1 MITRHIA
8 FLLFCGAGLAFFG
21 DPMVQLLRMSSSSE
35 LYSHIPVIPLISLC
49 ILIFSRKRI
58 FAEVSWQWRGGLGL
72 VAPGL
77 VALLSA
83 KRMSGVNENDYLS
96 VVMLGAV
103 LSVMGSFV
111 LVYGGRAFKEGLF
124 PLLFLVFVIPVPK
137 FILDPFVELLQTSS
151 AHATHLLFNLTGIP
165 FHRDGFIFAL
175 PGITIEVAEQ
185 CSGIRSSIALI
196 ITSVFAGYLFLK
208 RGWSRLILVLSF
220 FPITVLKNAMRI
232 ATLSLLASYVD
243 TRFITG
249 SWLHKSG
256 GIPFFAVGLAL
267 MAPVLWG
274 LIKWEQKGS
283 KVKGQSE
290 EARKPEGWEART
302 KK

>member
-1 MITRHIA
+1 MVTRHIA
-8 FLLFCGAGLAFFG
+8 FLLLCGAGLAFFG
-21 DPMVQLLRMSSSSE
+21 DPAVQLLRMSSSSE
-35 LYSHIPVIPLISLC
+35 LYSHIPVIPMISLC

-72 VAPGL
+72 VVLGL

-83 KRMSGVNENDYLS
+83 KRMNGAHENDYLS

-103 LSVMGSFV
+103 LSVIGSFV
-111 LVYGGRAFKEGLF
+111 MAYGGRAFKEALF
-124 PLLFLVFVIPVPK
+124 PLLFLIFVIPVPK

-151 AHATHLLFNLTGIP
+151 AHATHLLFNLTGVP
-165 FHRDGFIFAL
+165 FHREGFIFAL

-196 ITSVFAGYLFLK
+196 ITSVFAGYLFLN
-208 RGWSRLILVLSF
+208 RGWSRLVLVLSF

-232 ATLSLLASYVD
+232 VTLSLLASYVD

-283 KVKGQSE
+283 KVK
-290 EARKPEGWEART
+290 AH
-302 KK
+302 KKGKLGG